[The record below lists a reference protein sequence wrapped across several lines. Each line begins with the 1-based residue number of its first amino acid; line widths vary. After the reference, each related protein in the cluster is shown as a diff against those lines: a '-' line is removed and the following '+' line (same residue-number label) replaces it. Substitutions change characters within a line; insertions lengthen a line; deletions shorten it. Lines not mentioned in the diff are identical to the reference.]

1 MGVWFTPRRR
11 RLLVCIVR
19 VLIRPLSLKSLTA
32 EIGPDCT
39 KSRSGSENYSG
50 NFSLVLVI
58 TLRFLRNTPTS
69 NCPQVE
75 LTLGK
80 RTMRG
85 LNVLPPINF
94 LP

>member
-1 MGVWFTPRRR
+1 M
-11 RLLVCIVR
+11 CIVR
-19 VLIRPLSLKSLTA
+19 PLIRPLSLKSLTA
-32 EIGPDCT
+32 EIGPGCA
-39 KSRSGSENYSG
+39 KSRRDRENYSG
-50 NFSLVLVI
+50 NCSLVLGI

-85 LNVLPPINF
+85 LDVLPPINF

>member
-1 MGVWFTPRRR
+1 M
-11 RLLVCIVR
+11 VR
-19 VLIRPLSLKSLTA
+19 PLIRPLSLKFLTA
-32 EIGPDCT
+32 EIGPDWA
-39 KSRSGSENYSG
+39 KSRSGIENCSG
-50 NFSLVLVI
+50 NCSLITGI
-58 TLRFLRNTPTS
+58 TLRFLRNTSTS

-94 LP
+94 SP